1 LGPHLH
7 EYLGCDRLAS
17 DFGLLGVLHGR
28 DKPGQPKPAS
38 CLASPNL
45 VLPFWP
51 HRLPRS
57 LLTGQGQSP
66 ARLPVPVIPP
76 KESGEM

>member
-1 LGPHLH
+1 
-7 EYLGCDRLAS
+7 
-17 DFGLLGVLHGR
+17 VLHG
-28 DKPGQPKPAS
+28 DDQPGQPKPAS
-38 CLASPNL
+38 RLASPNL

-57 LLTGQGQSP
+57 LLAGLGQSP
-66 ARLPVPVIPP
+66 VRLPVPIIPP